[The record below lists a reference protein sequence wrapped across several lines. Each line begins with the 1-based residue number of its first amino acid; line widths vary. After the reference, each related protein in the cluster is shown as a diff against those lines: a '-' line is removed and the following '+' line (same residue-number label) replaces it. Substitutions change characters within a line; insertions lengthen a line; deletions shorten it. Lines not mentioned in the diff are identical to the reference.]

1 MWVGGGGNSFP
12 NKALVSKALGTDG
25 NNISETR

>member
-1 MWVGGGGNSFP
+1 MEVGGGDSFT
-12 NKALVSKALGTDG
+12 NKTLVSKPLGTDG